1 MTTTQDTARHA
12 AGPIELGVFT
22 AETKGQAN
30 LPYSDGVQQQFKI
43 NPGLAAD

>member
-1 MTTTQDTARHA
+1 MTKTNEA
-12 AGPIELGVFT
+12 APRTEPLIELGAFT
-22 AETKGQAN
+22 AETKGQAD